1 MYEGDLHC
9 RLIHEPSGRE
19 MVTDAPKDNLGRG
32 ESFSPTDLVA
42 AALGSCM
49 MTTMGI
55 YAARQGI
62 ELAGTKIEVTKE
74 MISGPDRR
82 IGKLAT
88 VFHMPPGLPVERRG
102 ALERAS
108 MACPVHKNLNPEVET
123 SVIFQYPD

>member
-74 MISGPDRR
+74 MISVPDRR
-82 IGKLAT
+82 IGTLAT
-88 VFHMPPGLPVERRG
+88 VFHMPPGIPAERRG

-108 MACPVHKNLNPEVET
+108 MACPVHKNLHPDVET
-123 SVIFQYPD
+123 SVIFNYPD